1 VTCSL
6 GKTSKVAAVL
16 RANPNQPQAAP
27 APRVA
32 TKSTVVRYAKST
44 HQGKPLA
51 PGCAECEDDF
61 LFSGMPLSQRQQVS
75 PSSTGRRSRLTRH
88 RR

>member
-1 VTCSL
+1 MPSFVTCSL

-51 PGCAECEDDF
+51 PGCAECETTFCSAGCHF
-61 LFSGMPLSQRQQVS
+61 LSGSRCLPLQRVAV
-75 PSSTGRRSRLTRH
+75 PG
-88 RR
+88 